1 MKKIFKTL
9 SLLFALSAAFVGCA
23 PEEITFSHENPA
35 FEAKEGMIL
44 IEAIAPAGIVA
55 GDEIYIIGPAIGD
68 SVSVVGVKPEY
79 QLEQSTTVSRKWGVY
94 LNPANFIDG
103 KTLADG
109 FRFVAVDKG
118 HEVTPL
124 NEEPN
129 HTLNA
134 VTGKSYNV
142 YMAGAWSNDF
152 IVRPLV
158 DLPEHLNFRV
168 YIIDNS
174 GWEGDQEVH
183 LYMYG
188 DKNDLGGAWPGIA
201 VTGTEEIGGIT
212 YKYFEIGAEANQL
225 EEHLIFNNNNN
236 GAQTPGDQEPVI
248 TFENADYFFK
258 VTADGCEALKNPGM
272 EKKAELGEVPEPE
285 PVYPTPGYN
294 LYVQDATSWPGNL
307 FVHLWTDGYNTE
319 WPGLSVA
326 ATEEIDGVTY
336 KVFNLPGEVNGKTIS
351 FIAHSDEND
360 EANRVQVENVE
371 VSGSI
376 AYKLTAS
383 GAEAVTAPADPAR
396 IFLTDERHWP
406 GNLYI
411 HMWNDSGVSTE
422 WPGVSGEMVNFN
434 GTNYL
439 MFTAPRN
446 LSGQTVN
453 AIIHSDENDGENR
466 IETSLKLD
474 KDRFY
479 LLGTQTI
486 FDEALEYNP
495 SSLYVRDEMGWG
507 ENLHLYAWGTSEIF
521 GGWAGAVANATVSVG
536 GYKWARFDIA
546 AADAHKEANLIFN
559 NGNGGDGNQFDAAKI
574 ETGEDHWF
582 LIKDYTCEELPAAK
596 ARIFVVNNTGWADAD
611 LHLYSWGTYEAF
623 GGWPGAVSGGK
634 QTVDGKE
641 YLYFDIPESGIE
653 MNLIFNNGNGGDGNQ
668 FDAASITSGFDVF
681 YTLNADLSATPIE

>member
-1 MKKIFKTL
+1 MKKIFKPLAIL
-9 SLLFALSAAFVGCA
+9 SVFGAALAGCA

-44 IEAIAPAGIVA
+44 IEAIAPTGIVA

-68 SVSVVGVKPEY
+68 SASVVGVKPEY
-79 QLEQSTTVSRKWGVY
+79 QLEQSTEISRKWGVY
-94 LNPANFIDG
+94 LDPTRFLDG

-124 NEEPN
+124 NKEPE

-134 VTGKSYNV
+134 QTGKSYNV

-152 IVRPLV
+152 IVQPLV

-168 YIIDNS
+168 YILDNS
-174 GWEGDQEVH
+174 GWDDVC
-183 LYMYG
+183 LYIYG
-188 DKNDLGGAWPGIA
+188 DKNDLGGAWPGIS
-201 VTGTEEIGGIT
+201 VTGTEEIGGKE
-212 YKYFEIGAEANQL
+212 YKYFEVGPEANQL
-225 EEHLIFNNNNN
+225 AEHLIFNNAGN

-248 TFENADYFFK
+248 TFENADYFFSI
-258 VTADGCEALKNPGM
+258 TADGCTALKNPGM
-272 EKKAELGEVPEPE
+272 DRKAELGEIPEPE
-285 PVYPTPGYN
+285 PVYPTPGYKM
-294 LYVQDATSWPGNL
+294 YVQDETSWPGNL
-307 FVHLWTDGYNTE
+307 FVHLWTDGYSTE
-319 WPGLSVA
+319 WPGLAVSS
-326 ATEEIDGVTY
+326 TEEIDGVTY
-336 KVFNLPGEVNGKTIS
+336 KVFDLPGEVNGKSIS
-351 FIAHSDEND
+351 FIAHSDQNDGEN
-360 EANRVQVENVE
+360 RQQVENV
-371 VSGSI
+371 SIDGSV
-376 AYKLTAS
+376 AYKITAS
-383 GAEAVTAPADPAR
+383 SAEAVTAPADPVR

-411 HMWNDSGVSTE
+411 HMWNDGGVSTE
-422 WPGVSGEMVNFN
+422 WPGISGEMVNFN

-446 LSGQTVN
+446 LSGQTVS

-466 IETSLKLD
+466 IETTMKLD

-495 SSLYVRDEMGWG
+495 SSIYVRDEMGWG

-521 GGWAGAVANATVSVG
+521 GGWAGASPNATVRMG
-536 GYKWARFDIA
+536 GYKWYRFDIA
-546 AADAHKEANLIFN
+546 AADAHKEAHLIFN
-559 NGNGGDGNQFDAAKI
+559 NGNGGDGNQFDSDVI
-574 ETGEDHWF
+574 ETGEDHWYRIADF
-582 LIKDYTCEELPAAK
+582 KSEALPAPK

-623 GGWPGAVSGGK
+623 GGWPGSVSGGK

-641 YLYFDIPESGIE
+641 YLYFEIPESGIE

-668 FDAASITSGFDVF
+668 FDAAKVIAGEDLF
-681 YTLNADLSATPIE
+681 YTLTPGTATPIE